1 MKLIGRHGCRL
12 GCIVLLATSCE
23 SFQSQLPS
31 IVPTASTTIHQ
42 RLARSS
48 SSSSSSSSKT
58 STTIS
63 TKYYQP
69 KSLRHVITSSSSN
82 LFGSSDRGD
91 STSTYEKLDGYPLGI
106 TRHYFEEMEE
116 RSGKDYS
123 WIKPLTQPV
132 SDLMM

>member
-1 MKLIGRHGCRL
+1 MKVIGNQRCMV
-12 GCIVLLATSCE
+12 GCIILLATSCE
-23 SFQSQLPS
+23 CFQSQLPS
-31 IVPTASTTIHQ
+31 VIPTASNTIQQ
-42 RLARSS
+42 RLTRSS
-48 SSSSSSSSKT
+48 SSSASSSSKT

-69 KSLRHVITSSSSN
+69 KSLRQVITSSSN
-82 LFGSSDRGD
+82 LFGSNDRGD